1 MVDTAIKVIFSDE
14 IIERL
19 VDLVMEAQQ
28 QENTRLPVLKEQFRD
43 TDKQLANL
51 LEVIEQGILTPT
63 TKRRLDK
70 QEARKEALNT
80 SILEDLKNPVLTR
93 APPIPDSPPLSG
105 IFSSILQIIFLVRKH
120 TRGS

>member
-19 VDLVMEAQQ
+19 VDLVMEAPQ

-43 TDKQLANL
+43 TEKQLANL
-51 LEVIEQGILTPT
+51 LEVIEQGILTQT

-80 SILEDLKNPVLTR
+80 SILEKLKNPVLTR